1 MINEE
6 EEEAENDQGGCGW
19 GRALGGEVQRGVK
32 LVSERGWKMLSGKPH
47 GIQPPDGASQ
57 GGGRGGSE
65 VGDLAGGGQV
75 GLAAVISS
83 LHTFPLPFLNKD

>member
-6 EEEAENDQGGCGW
+6 EEKAENDQGGCGW
-19 GRALGGEVQRGVK
+19 GGALGGEVQRGVK
-32 LVSERGWKMLSGKPH
+32 LMSERVWKMLAGK
-47 GIQPPDGASQ
+47 PPDGASQ

-65 VGDLAGGGQV
+65 VGDLAGQADLV
-75 GLAAVISS
+75 AVVSS